1 MKQYTKKAINEIMR
15 GCQNDDYNSV
25 VTASRIIC
33 KLSEGNA
40 DIDCDPVMKPIMKI
54 SLWEKFMRAYSRFIR
69 NNPHAIMNISIDC
82 FFSSIIGGERKGIE
96 ETIISKTTKEE

>member
-1 MKQYTKKAINEIMR
+1 MKQYTKEAIERIMQ

-25 VTASRIIC
+25 VSASRIIC
-33 KLSEGNA
+33 RFIEGDA

-69 NNPHAIMNISIDC
+69 NNPHAITNISIDC
-82 FFSSIIGGERKGIE
+82 FFSSIIKGERKGIE
-96 ETIISKTTKEE
+96 ETIYSMEEE